1 MRGPFDMNMLALM
14 PFTDEERSQLAQLI
28 GYSVSGYGD
37 LSYAKNVAE
46 ADEIARELYEA
57 EGNND

>member
-1 MRGPFDMNMLALM
+1 MNMLALM